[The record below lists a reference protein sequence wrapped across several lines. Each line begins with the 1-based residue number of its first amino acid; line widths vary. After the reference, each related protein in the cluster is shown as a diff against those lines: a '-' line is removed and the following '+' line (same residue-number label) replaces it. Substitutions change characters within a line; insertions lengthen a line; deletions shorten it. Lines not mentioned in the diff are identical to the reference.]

1 MVKIWIL
8 IKVFSCSNLQDLH
21 LNFKKKKKILYG
33 ISIILNLQEDDEFIG
48 FATLPDQVHR
58 KAVKRGFEFSFMVV
72 G

>member
-8 IKVFSCSNLQDLH
+8 INYFLAQAWKTYTWIL
-21 LNFKKKKKILYG
+21 KKKEIL

>member
-8 IKVFSCSNLQDLH
+8 IKLFSCSSLKDLH
-21 LNFKKKKKILYG
+21 LNLKKKKIL

>member
-8 IKVFSCSNLQDLH
+8 IKLFSCSSLKDLH
-21 LNFKKKKKILYG
+21 LNLKRKKIL

>member
-1 MVKIWIL
+1 MVKIGIL
-8 IKVFSCSNLQDLH
+8 IKLFSCSSLKDLH
-21 LNFKKKKKILYG
+21 LNLKKKRIL
-33 ISIILNLQEDDEFIG
+33 ISVILNLQEDDEFIG

>member
-1 MVKIWIL
+1 MVKIGIL
-8 IKVFSCSNLQDLH
+8 IKLFSCSSLKDLH
-21 LNFKKKKKILYG
+21 LNLKKKRIS

>member
-8 IKVFSCSNLQDLH
+8 IKLFSCWSLKDLH
-21 LNFKKKKKILYG
+21 LNLKKKKIL

>member
-8 IKVFSCSNLQDLH
+8 IKLFSCSSLKDLH
-21 LNFKKKKKILYG
+21 LNLKKKKKIL

>member
-1 MVKIWIL
+1 MLKPERPTL
-8 IKVFSCSNLQDLH
+8 E
-21 LNFKKKKKILYG
+21 FKKKEEIL

>member
-8 IKVFSCSNLQDLH
+8 IKLFSCSSLKDLH
-21 LNFKKKKKILYG
+21 LNLKKKRIL

>member
-1 MVKIWIL
+1 MVKIGIL
-8 IKVFSCSNLQDLH
+8 IKLFSCSSLKDLH
-21 LNFKKKKKILYG
+21 LNLKKKKIL

>member
-8 IKVFSCSNLQDLH
+8 IKLFSCSSLKDLH
-21 LNFKKKKKILYG
+21 LNLKKKEKIL

>member
-8 IKVFSCSNLQDLH
+8 IKLFSCSSLKDLH
-21 LNFKKKKKILYG
+21 LNFKKKRIL

>member
-8 IKVFSCSNLQDLH
+8 IKLFSCSSLEDLH
-21 LNFKKKKKILYG
+21 LNLKKKKIL
-33 ISIILNLQEDDEFIG
+33 ISIILNSQEDDEFIG

>member
-1 MVKIWIL
+1 MLKPERPTL
-8 IKVFSCSNLQDLH
+8 EL
-21 LNFKKKKKILYG
+21 KKRKKIL

>member
-1 MVKIWIL
+1 MLKPERPTL
-8 IKVFSCSNLQDLH
+8 E
-21 LNFKKKKKILYG
+21 FKKERKIL

>member
-1 MVKIWIL
+1 MVKIWIF
-8 IKVFSCSNLQDLH
+8 IKLFSCSSLKDLH
-21 LNFKKKKKILYG
+21 LNLKKRKIL

>member
-1 MVKIWIL
+1 MLKPERPTL
-8 IKVFSCSNLQDLH
+8 E
-21 LNFKKKKKILYG
+21 FKKKKKIL

>member
-1 MVKIWIL
+1 MVKIGIL
-8 IKVFSCSNLQDLH
+8 IKLFSCSSLKDLH
-21 LNFKKKKKILYG
+21 LNLKKRKKIL

>member
-1 MVKIWIL
+1 MNINQIIFLLKPERPTL
-8 IKVFSCSNLQDLH
+8 EFE
-21 LNFKKKKKILYG
+21 KKKIL